1 MSNLTLYSITDDIK
15 ALDAL
20 LAEVGGDVTDE
31 QADAAIEAW
40 LNELGDARDRK
51 LDGYAA
57 LIRTI
62 EAREKVK
69 RDEAAR
75 LTREAGYESNAVD
88 RLKRRLGDVFRH
100 MGWKSVKTDRFTVT
114 LAGHGGQLPV
124 VVEEPVDMTA
134 IPDRFKKVTVSLN
147 MAAIREALDAGE
159 QLPFASFGERGSSI
173 RIK

>member
-1 MSNLTLYSITDDIK
+1 MSNLTLYRIADDLQ

-31 QADAAIEAW
+31 EANAAIDAW
-40 LNELGDARDRK
+40 LNELGEARDRK

-69 RDEAAR
+69 RDEASR
-75 LTREAGYESNAVD
+75 LTREANFESNAID
-88 RLKRRLGDVFRH
+88 RLKRRLADVYRH
-100 MGWKSVKTDRFTVT
+100 MGWKSVKTDRFTIT
-114 LAGHGGQLPV
+114 LAGHGGKQPLVFRDGFTIDDCPPEYQRV
-124 VVEEPVDMTA
+124 KVE
-134 IPDRFKKVTVSLN
+134 PDTEKIR
-147 MAAIREALDAGE
+147 AALESGAS
-159 QLPFASFGERGSSI
+159 LPFASLGERGSSI